1 PFVHLHV
8 RAQPSSTI
16 AEDLL
21 ENRLDIGICLL
32 PMLDHRLVT
41 IKLLNETL
49 VLVMPSRYSLPAR
62 RLRMRE
68 LAKLPLVLLPAD
80 YCLRKMIE
88 AECAEAGIRPQVSVE
103 MTSPE
108 GILEAV

>member
-1 PFVHLHV
+1 
-8 RAQPSSTI
+8 
-16 AEDLL
+16 
-21 ENRLDIGICLL
+21 
-32 PMLDHRLVT
+32 MLDHRLVT